1 MHLFVLAAT
10 LAVAFAAPQI
20 TSSGDDI
27 TVTGKS
33 IKFSE
38 VSLPLGVVVTRFASL
53 LPVLRKPCIIT
64 LPSCCHLTACIQFQ
78 MAGNSNAVNRAFT
91 ITKDDIQFS
100 SDSSDTYTMLV
111 AVRHSAQGTLEA

>member
-20 TSSGDDI
+20 TSSGNDI

-38 VSLPLGVVVTRFASL
+38 VRSTPFSL
-53 LPVLRKPCIIT
+53 
-64 LPSCCHLTACIQFQ
+64 
-78 MAGNSNAVNRAFT
+78 
-91 ITKDDIQFS
+91 
-100 SDSSDTYTMLV
+100 
-111 AVRHSAQGTLEA
+111 RHSLGFATRS